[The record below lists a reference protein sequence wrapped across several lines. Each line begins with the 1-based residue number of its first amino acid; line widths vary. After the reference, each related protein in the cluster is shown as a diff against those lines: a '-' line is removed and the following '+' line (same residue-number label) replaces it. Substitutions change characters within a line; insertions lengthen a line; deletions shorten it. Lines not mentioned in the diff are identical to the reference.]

1 MKKLRSSA
9 YKIVLGA
16 AVLLALLATVLGV
29 LAAVGGSTEILGWAV
44 TLCAAAVAG
53 LAVALH
59 FRTGHILQA
68 ARRAPASG
76 RPQQVVDQAGLVAV
90 DNTILAELRELRKS
104 VKLSLNNEMFLL
116 DEIQRLNAERADDR

>member
-9 YKIVLGA
+9 YKIVLA
-16 AVLLALLATVLGV
+16 ASVLLALVAAVLGAV
-29 LAAVGGSTEILGWAV
+29 AAVQDEAEVLGWAV
-44 TLCAAAVAG
+44 ALCAAAVAG

-68 ARRAPASG
+68 ARRAQVTGPA
-76 RPQQVVDQAGLVAV
+76 QQVVAQAGLVAV
-90 DNTILAELRELRKS
+90 DDSILTELQELRKS

-116 DEIQRLNAERADDR
+116 DEIQRVNAQRTDDH